1 MAGDHID
8 GIMQRVTARSS
19 PEVATWLTGAV
30 AAAREGDVDALR
42 RAFPQVSRRMG
53 MGPFDP
59 GEAAAALDVDGFRL
73 PLARDEAARLAL
85 LLAAAEGLGAEPFE
99 SLVRG
104 VYGDGDTRERMA
116 VLRALALLPEPE
128 RFVPIGLDAGRT
140 NDVSLF
146 RAIACHNPFPAR
158 CYGDAELNRLVM
170 KAVFMEV
177 PLDGIVDLPRRANPE
192 LARMAM
198 ERIDEQLSAGRAFPA
213 AIWLAIAPCAPPGA
227 VARMLGELEH
237 SVAERRAWAARGLG
251 TAGDPRALSFLTER
265 KSREQDDS
273 VREAIDDALAALG
286 ATEDRP

>member
-1 MAGDHID
+1 MAGDRID
-8 GIMQRVTARSS
+8 RIVQRVRAQSS
-19 PEVATWLTGAV
+19 PEGAAWLTEAV

-42 RAFPQVSRRMG
+42 RAFPVVSRRTG
-53 MGPFDP
+53 TGPFDP
-59 GEAAAALDVDGFRL
+59 GEAAAALQVDGFQV
-73 PLARDEAARLAL
+73 PLAMDEAARLAL
-85 LLAAAEGLGAEPFE
+85 LLAAAEGVGAEPFE

-128 RFVPIGLDAGRT
+128 RFAPIGLDAGRT
-140 NDVSLF
+140 NDAGLF
-146 RAIACHNPFPAR
+146 RAIACDNPFPAR

-177 PLDGIVDLPRRANPE
+177 PLEGIVGLARRANPE

-198 ERIDEQLSAGRAFPA
+198 ERIDEQLSAGRSYPA

-237 SVAERRAWAARGLG
+237 SARERRAWAARGLG
-251 TAGDPRALSFLTER
+251 MAGDPRALSFLTER
-265 KSREQDDS
+265 RSREQDET
-273 VREAIDDALAALG
+273 VHQAVEAALG
-286 ATEDRP
+286 ALQSTTGPA

>member
-1 MAGDHID
+1 MADDRID
-8 GIMQRVTARSS
+8 RIVQRVCAQSS
-19 PEVATWLTGAV
+19 PEGAAWLTDAV

-42 RAFPQVSRRMG
+42 RAYPQASRRMG
-53 MGPFDP
+53 TGPFDP
-59 GEAAAALDVDGFRL
+59 GEAAAAMEVDGFGV
-73 PLARDEAARLAL
+73 PLAMDEAARLAL
-85 LLAAAEGLGAEPFE
+85 LLAVAEGLGGEPFE

-140 NDVSLF
+140 NDAGLF
-146 RAIACHNPFPAR
+146 RAIACDNPFPAR

-177 PLDGIVDLPRRANPE
+177 PLEGIVGLARRANPE

-198 ERIDEQLSAGRAFPA
+198 ERIDEQLSAGRSYPA
-213 AIWLAIAPCAPPGA
+213 AIWLAIAPCSPPGA

-237 SVAERRAWAARGLG
+237 SVPERRAWAARGLAM
-251 TAGDPRALSFLTER
+251 AGDPRALPFLTER
-265 KSREQDDS
+265 RSRERDEA
-273 VREAIDDALAALG
+273 VREAMDDAVAAVQT
-286 ATEDRP
+286 TESQG